1 MYICAIKM
9 IQLKLNIMR
18 TYIGFE
24 IERNEYS
31 GNIDWISPK
40 MIIKHLSDSDVQ
52 TTIKGK
58 RKITS
63 VTNEAYD
70 NALLSYNKTYDK
82 IVDPFYFLF
91 IPREEF
97 NVLAKSFH
105 DKCYQY

>member
-1 MYICAIKM
+1 
-9 IQLKLNIMR
+9 MR

-40 MIIKHLSDSDVQ
+40 MIIKNLSDSDFQ

-82 IVDPFYFLF
+82 IVDPFNFLF

-97 NVLAKSFH
+97 KVLAKSFH

>member
-1 MYICAIKM
+1 
-9 IQLKLNIMR
+9 MR

-40 MIIKHLSDSDVQ
+40 MIIKNLSDSNLQ
-52 TTIKGK
+52 TTIKAK

-70 NALLSYNKTYDK
+70 NALLSHNKTYDK
-82 IVDPFYFLF
+82 IVDPFNFLF

-97 NVLAKSFH
+97 NVLSKSFY